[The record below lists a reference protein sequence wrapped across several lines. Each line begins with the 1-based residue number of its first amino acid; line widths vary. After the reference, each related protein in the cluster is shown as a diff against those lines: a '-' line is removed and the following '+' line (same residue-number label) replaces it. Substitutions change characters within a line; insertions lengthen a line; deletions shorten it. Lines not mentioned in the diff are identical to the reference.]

1 MVYQHATRQVGDGT
15 GIVILRW
22 PAGQRHK
29 AERVTRSMV
38 LDITSRPLIALDSS
52 ENIAFKL
59 GAEGEQAA
67 ATLAA
72 QLTLWPEAEITERST
87 S

>member
-15 GIVILRW
+15 AIVILRW
-22 PAGQRHK
+22 PPGQRHK

-38 LDITSRPLIALDSS
+38 LDVTSRPLIALDSG
-52 ENIAFKL
+52 EDIAFKL
-59 GAEGEQAA
+59 GAEGESAA

-72 QLTLWPEAEITERST
+72 QLTLSST
-87 S
+87 